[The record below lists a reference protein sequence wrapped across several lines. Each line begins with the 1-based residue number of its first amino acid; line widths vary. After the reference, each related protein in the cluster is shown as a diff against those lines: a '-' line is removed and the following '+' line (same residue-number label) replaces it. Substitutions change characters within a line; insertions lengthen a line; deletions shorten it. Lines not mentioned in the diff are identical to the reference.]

1 MQQPFVVETDTIRDN
16 LDPRNQHSDSEIL
29 TALKGSAFQ
38 RVSQSSSTEP
48 VSSSERG
55 EESNRH
61 LNDEPNDELDL
72 DKLASDL
79 SSGQQQLLTLAYS
92 LLIAKDCRLILLDEP
107 TAQVDYQSQK
117 QALETLY
124 EIAEDC
130 KATVLMIA
138 HRLETAVT
146 YSDRVLVMDGGSV
159 VEFDLSYKL
168 LTKDLSD
175 QTVTSDSHF
184 ADMVRALSE
193 GQQQRIVKIAR
204 QKFLNEDD

>member
-1 MQQPFVVETDTIRDN
+1 M
-16 LDPRNQHSDSEIL
+16 
-29 TALKGSAFQ
+29 
-38 RVSQSSSTEP
+38 
-48 VSSSERG
+48 
-55 EESNRH
+55 
-61 LNDEPNDELDL
+61 
-72 DKLASDL
+72 
-79 SSGQQQLLTLAYS
+79 
-92 LLIAKDCRLILLDEP
+92 
-107 TAQVDYQSQK
+107 
-117 QALETLY
+117 
-124 EIAEDC
+124 
-130 KATVLMIA
+130 LMIA